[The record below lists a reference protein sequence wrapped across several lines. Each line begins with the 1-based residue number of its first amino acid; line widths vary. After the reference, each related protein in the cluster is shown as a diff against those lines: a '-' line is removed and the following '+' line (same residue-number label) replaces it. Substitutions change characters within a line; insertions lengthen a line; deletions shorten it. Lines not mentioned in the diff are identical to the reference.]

1 MLPEDAVTDD
11 AYHEA
16 SRSRFLAALEETL
29 KSPTTNDHVPKMP
42 AFAALP
48 DELLPLILAQLRYRQ
63 ADLAKC
69 CLVSHRWASACKPV
83 SPPLITISQCPD
95 PSR

>member
-1 MLPEDAVTDD
+1 MLADD
-11 AYHEA
+11 DIAPHCDDFHEA
-16 SRSRFLAALEETL
+16 SRTRFLAALEETL
-29 KSPTTNDHVPKMP
+29 KSSSTDDDGVAIMP

-69 CLVSHRWASACKPV
+69 CLVNHRWAAACKPV
-83 SPPLITISQCPD
+83 SPKL
-95 PSR
+95 SRNRMH